1 MELAEQSADVIS
13 SLISRCVLIQR
24 LGFDFTASVWLQT
37 LIKTHRFANPSV
49 FCSTTRSFRGNWWG
63 HSPYKHGTPC
73 SACPPSYGGGCKDNL
88 CYKGTLFKQSGKK
101 FEKNVAIFFA
111 YCGCFCLILLEDD
124 SSNPR
129 REETEE
135 NNFIE
140 PEAPRSPQKPWS
152 RAPKPEPDS
161 APTPPPSKA
170 PTATEELQKNE
181 VVNTQQ
187 MCKLPLT
194 ELFILDLVSP

>member
-1 MELAEQSADVIS
+1 MCIDSEAELDFAPW
-13 SLISRCVLIQR
+13 LR
-24 LGFDFTASVWLQT
+24 LKTSVSVWRPARSGETGGATRLT
-37 LIKTHRFANPSV
+37 NTAPRAPPVLPATGEAAR
-49 FCSTTRSFRGNWWG
+49 TT
-63 HSPYKHGTPC
+63 
-73 SACPPSYGGGCKDNL
+73 SATKVHCASKVEKGGG
-88 CYKGTLFKQSGKK
+88 KK
-101 FEKNVAIFFA
+101 TAFFSPFA

-140 PEAPRSPQKPWS
+140 PEAPRSPQNPWS
-152 RAPKPEPDS
+152 RAPKPEPNS
-161 APTPPPSKA
+161 PPTPAPGKP

-187 MCKLPLT
+187 MCKPPLPW
-194 ELFILDLVSP
+194 LFNLDLVLLEMAKVFFSFHSWKRINQG

>member
-1 MELAEQSADVIS
+1 MCIDSEVGL
-13 SLISRCVLIQR
+13 
-24 LGFDFTASVWLQT
+24 DFTASVRLKS
-37 LIKTHRFANPSV
+37 LIKTGRFANPPV
-49 FCSTTRSFRGNWWG
+49 FCSATCSLRGNWWG

-88 CYKGTLFKQSGKK
+88 CYKGTLCKLSGKSFNLK
-101 FEKNVAIFFA
+101 RAVFFA
-111 YCGCFCLILLEDD
+111 DCGCFLLILLEDD
-124 SSNPR
+124 SSNPG

-161 APTPPPSKA
+161 PPTPAPSRA

-187 MCKLPLT
+187 MCKLSLA
-194 ELFILDLVSP
+194 